1 MTTPRRILIRAGHVI
16 AFDGR
21 GHRLLRDGV
30 VVLEGDR
37 ILAVGPTFEGR
48 VDETVD
54 ARDRVL
60 APGLISTHAHIA
72 GSPLDR
78 SFIEDTG
85 RPQFYY
91 SGLFETL
98 PVRDGAQDEAASRA
112 CVDFSMAELLRG
124 GVTTVLEIGQLGDH
138 VVERAG
144 HFGLRVYVGLSFRS
158 GAWLTAD
165 GRRVRWEWDE
175 ERGRQGLARAIA
187 FHERHQGAHGDLVRT
202 CFAPAQVDTCTPELL
217 RAAKHA
223 ADERGCPITL
233 HASQSVIEFNE
244 MLARHG
250 RTPIAWL
257 AELGFLGPRTILGHA
272 IIVGGSSWTNHPAGD
287 VRIMGDAGCSVAH

>member
-1 MTTPRRILIRAGHVI
+1 MTTPRTLIHAGHVI

-21 GHRLLRDGV
+21 SHRLLRDGA

-37 ILAVGPTFEGR
+37 IVHVGPRASFRER

-60 APGLISTHAHIA
+60 TPGLISTHAHIA

-112 CVDFSMAELLRG
+112 CVDFSMALDGIRIGPDVQRG
-124 GVTTVLEIGQLGDH
+124 PGLVGRTTPFAF
-138 VVERAG
+138 RASAPG
-144 HFGLRVYVGLSFRS
+144 FRHWRTFRTALRVGLPLSC
-158 GAWLTAD
+158 
-165 GRRVRWEWDE
+165 
-175 ERGRQGLARAIA
+175 RGR
-187 FHERHQGAHGDLVRT
+187 
-202 CFAPAQVDTCTPELL
+202 
-217 RAAKHA
+217 
-223 ADERGCPITL
+223 
-233 HASQSVIEFNE
+233 
-244 MLARHG
+244 
-250 RTPIAWL
+250 
-257 AELGFLGPRTILGHA
+257 
-272 IIVGGSSWTNHPAGD
+272 VGGAP
-287 VRIMGDAGCSVAH
+287 